1 MLIRKSRLATY
12 AKHAKVTQV
21 INDITS
27 CHDYK
32 VVNSIQLS
40 HINHI
45 VIPTS
50 TFEFREQASPISEG
64 VAKIRINSHLA
75 REKNNLTT
83 RHT

>member
-1 MLIRKSRLATY
+1 MLISKSSLATY

-21 INDITS
+21 INDIIS

-32 VVNSIQLS
+32 VVDIIQLS

-50 TFEFREQASPISEG
+50 TFELREQSSSISEG
-64 VAKIRINSHLA
+64 VTEIQINSHLA
-75 REKNNLTT
+75 RGNNLTT
-83 RHT
+83 WHM

>member
-1 MLIRKSRLATY
+1 MLISKSRLATY

-32 VVNSIQLS
+32 VVNIVELS
-40 HINHI
+40 HINNN

-50 TFEFREQASPISEG
+50 TFELREQVSPISEG
-64 VAKIRINSHLA
+64 VTEI
-75 REKNNLTT
+75 
-83 RHT
+83 